1 MSTSQF
7 NKTVVRR
14 EPKVTPSEA
23 IARDVET
30 FLARGGRIQII
41 AAGDA
46 RFPLKH
52 IHEDEGT
59 NPVRGIA
66 GRRGHAGEP

>member
-14 EPKVTPSEA
+14 EKKATPSET
-23 IARDVET
+23 ITRDVEA
-30 FLARGGRIQII
+30 FLARGGRIQVI
-41 AAGDA
+41 ASGDA
-46 RFPLKH
+46 RHPLKH
-52 IHEDEGT
+52 ITEDEGAY
-59 NPVRGIA
+59 PVRGIA